1 MEKNTISRL
10 NLISDPKDLINPEIA
25 KISDQLRMR
34 WTSGGIALPE
44 LADRINSQ
52 FNSMSGLNK
61 DNLYRCFYGGYKK
74 GVCRWDQFLP
84 KVYFIAGYW
93 GLDRDA
99 LMVDA
104 GEEHLRRWLLS
115 ECLKRNIDPN
125 DIVQVAQDT
134 NYGDALAIRDWLQ
147 GTERSAGI
155 ISLLPLL
162 SSCLEELGIDI
173 SPREMRG
180 QIEFLQG

>member
-1 MEKNTISRL
+1 MQKST
-10 NLISDPKDLINPEIA
+10 NLLLSIVSDPKDLINPEIA
-25 KISDQLRMR
+25 KISDQLRIR
-34 WTSGGIALPE
+34 WTSGGLALPE
-44 LADRINSQ
+44 LADRINIQ
-52 FNSMSGLNK
+52 FNSMAGLNK

-104 GEEHLRRWLLS
+104 GEEHLRRWLLA
-115 ECLKRNIDPN
+115 ECLKRSIDPS
-125 DIVQVAQDT
+125 DIVRQAEEV

-147 GTERSAGI
+147 GTETSCGI
-155 ISLLPLL
+155 VSLLPLL
-162 SSCLEELGIDI
+162 SNCLEELGIDV
-173 SPREMRG
+173 SPREMRA